1 MHINSTTEFFSSWN
15 FLSSALRN
23 IRIRSNWEI
32 SVLPGFVV
40 FVVRHDCCVA
50 NSTTNCKIEKQNL
63 IRLSLFSQIHIYFYY
78 WSHWRASKSAHKI
91 VVNNRSRVL
100 AIFRQPYIFSRQR
113 WCNLRKIGYSAMRV
127 IIRRLIRIT
136 YLILLDYTRIITCS
150 LFFSYKFHERYCSH
164 RIEAPGKKPREKLP
178 RFCQDSDFVIQC
190 LVANRLPPATDK
202 LYEYMQCGHI
212 NTYINKYK

>member
-100 AIFRQPYIFSRQR
+100 AIFRFWHPYWGLHQALYSLTTTTAFMEFIGKIERKRVVRIVSSISRMASGDIKMIMV
-113 WCNLRKIGYSAMRV
+113 NRV
-127 IIRRLIRIT
+127 MARARLFMIRVL
-136 YLILLDYTRIITCS
+136 
-150 LFFSYKFHERYCSH
+150 
-164 RIEAPGKKPREKLP
+164 G
-178 RFCQDSDFVIQC
+178 
-190 LVANRLPPATDK
+190 
-202 LYEYMQCGHI
+202 
-212 NTYINKYK
+212 